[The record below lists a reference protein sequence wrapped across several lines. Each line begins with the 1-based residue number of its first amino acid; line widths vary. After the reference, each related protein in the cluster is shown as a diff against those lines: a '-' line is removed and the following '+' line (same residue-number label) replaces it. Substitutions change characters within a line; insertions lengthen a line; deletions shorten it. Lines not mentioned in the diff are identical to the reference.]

1 MHNLRATIILVNIL
15 FFSFSVSGQ
24 KLINSPYSRFN
35 IGLLEPAGSFRSIGM
50 GGIGTAVRDNSSI
63 YYMNPASYSSID
75 TNSFVFDFGF
85 DYGINFLTEGSS
97 SYFSDD
103 MNFDHI
109 LLGFPLTKGFGIT
122 AGLIPFSNGYY
133 KITEEVTELD
143 PEYDEQT
150 GEYISLHTGEGG
162 FSKLFLG
169 AGLNITKYLSVG
181 ANMIVIFGDIAR
193 TNKIIFGDYYYV
205 FHNNTTEKLHLSGIN
220 FEYGA
225 QFMKP
230 FGDDFFF
237 NAGISLTP
245 GMKYNSDYENLTYLF
260 SAYGSVDTL
269 KYIKNGTKAFLPG
282 TLRTGISF
290 GKKNKFIVGFDFTE
304 TKWSKATISGMG
316 DYYADTRSYK
326 FGAEYIPEKYSNYS
340 YLKRVEYRIGG
351 HIEDNYLKIDGE
363 QIKEIGLSL
372 GFGIPMRHPI
382 SKTNIFF
389 DYTKRYGSDASLF
402 HIENQFTI
410 GLSLNMYDYWFL
422 KPKYD

>member
-1 MHNLRATIILVNIL
+1 MHNLRATILLVNIL

-35 IGLLEPAGSFRSIGM
+35 IGSLEPAGSFRSISM
-50 GGIGTAVRDNSSI
+50 GGIGTAIRDNSSI
-63 YYMNPASYSSID
+63 YYQNPASYSSID
-75 TNSFVFDFGF
+75 TNSFVFDFGL
-85 DYGINFLTEGSS
+85 DYGMDFLTEGSS
-97 SYFSDD
+97 NYFSDD

-109 LLGFPLTKGFGIT
+109 LLGFPLARGFGIT

-150 GEYISLHTGEGG
+150 GEYVALHTGKGG

-169 AGLNITKYLSVG
+169 AGLNITKYFSVG
-181 ANMIVIFGDIAR
+181 VNMTIIFGDITRA
-193 TNKIIFGDYYYV
+193 NQIIFGDYYV
-205 FHNNTTEKLHLSGIN
+205 FHDNTSEKLHLSGIN

-225 QFMKP
+225 QYILP
-230 FGDDFFF
+230 LGDDYFV

-260 SAYGSVDTL
+260 SAFGSVDTL
-269 KYIKNGTKAFLPG
+269 SYMKDRTKAFLPR
-282 TLRTGISF
+282 TLRSGISF
-290 GKKNKFIVGFDFTE
+290 GKKNKFTAGFDYAE
-304 TKWSKATISGMG
+304 IKWSEATISGTG
-316 DYYADTRSYK
+316 AYYADTRSYK
-326 FGAEYIPEKYSNYS
+326 FGAEYIPQKYSNYS
-340 YLKRVEYRIGG
+340 FLSRVEYRIGG
-351 HIEDNYLKIDGE
+351 HLEDYYLKIDGT
-363 QIKEIGLSL
+363 QVKELGISL
-372 GFGIPMRHPI
+372 GFGIPMRRSI

-410 GLSLNMYDYWFL
+410 GLSLNMYDRWFL
-422 KPKYD
+422 KPIYD

>member
-1 MHNLRATIILVNIL
+1 MHNLRATILLVNIL

-35 IGLLEPAGSFRSIGM
+35 IGSLEPAGSFRSISM
-50 GGIGTAVRDNSSI
+50 GGIGTAIRDNSSI
-63 YYMNPASYSSID
+63 YYQNPASYSSID
-75 TNSFVFDFGF
+75 TNSFVFDFGL
-85 DYGINFLTEGSS
+85 DYGMDFLTEGSS
-97 SYFSDD
+97 NYFSDD

-109 LLGFPLTKGFGIT
+109 LLGFPLARGFGIT

-150 GEYISLHTGEGG
+150 GEYVALHTGEGG

-169 AGLNITKYLSVG
+169 AGLNITKYFSVG
-181 ANMIVIFGDIAR
+181 ANMTIIFGDITRA
-193 TNKIIFGDYYYV
+193 NQIIFGDYYV
-205 FHNNTTEKLHLSGIN
+205 FHDNTSEKLHLSGIN

-225 QFMKP
+225 QYILP
-230 FGDDFFF
+230 LGDDYFV

-260 SAYGSVDTL
+260 SAFGSVDTL
-269 KYIKNGTKAFLPG
+269 SYMKDRTKAFLPRM
-282 TLRTGISF
+282 LRSGISF
-290 GKKNKFIVGFDFTE
+290 GKINKFTAGFDYAE
-304 TKWSKATISGMG
+304 IKWSEATISGTG
-316 DYYADTRSYK
+316 AYYADTRSYK
-326 FGAEYIPEKYSNYS
+326 FGAEYIPQKYSNYS
-340 YLKRVEYRIGG
+340 FLSRVEYRIGG
-351 HIEDNYLKIDGE
+351 HLEDYYLKIDGT
-363 QIKEIGLSL
+363 QVKELGISL
-372 GFGIPMRHPI
+372 GFGIPMRRSI

-410 GLSLNMYDYWFL
+410 GLSLNMYDRWFL
-422 KPKYD
+422 KPIYD